1 MKFQQL
7 VFYIMIRNFFSNF
20 PEFNYIV
27 SIEYLEEAQD
37 VALGMDLLGYMLD
50 LN

>member
-7 VFYIMIRNFFSNF
+7 VFYIMIPNFFPNF
-20 PEFNYIV
+20 PEFNSIV
-27 SIEYLEEAQD
+27 SLEYLEEAQD
-37 VALGMDLLGYMLD
+37 VTLGMDLLGYMLD